1 MSVKNTN
8 TNQSRLTELLAAARS
23 AVIFTG
29 AGISTDSGI
38 PDFRSPGGLWSQFRP
53 IEFDEFVNS
62 ETSRRE
68 AWQRKFAMDAAL
80 GSPQP
85 NVGHQAI
92 ATLHRAGKVSH
103 VITQNIDG
111 LHQESGI
118 PAEKVI
124 ELHGN
129 NTYAR
134 CLSCKTRYEL
144 APIKQQFLADQT
156 PPHCPSCGGII
167 KSAVISF
174 GQPMPPVAM
183 AQAEQATRSAD
194 LFIAIGSSL
203 QVYPAAGFPRL
214 ATELDIPL
222 VILNREPTDLDPIAD
237 LVINQ
242 EISPTLTEV
251 LSSLN

>member
-1 MSVKNTN
+1 MKTDISA
-8 TNQSRLTELLAAARS
+8 LIELLAVARS
-23 AVIFTG
+23 TVIFTG

-62 ETSRRE
+62 ETSRRD
-68 AWQRKFAMDAAL
+68 AWQRKFELDKAL

-85 NVGHQAI
+85 NAGHQAI
-92 ATLHRAGKVSH
+92 SALHQADKVSH

-111 LHQESGI
+111 LHQASGI

-129 NTYAR
+129 NTYAC
-134 CLSCKTRYEL
+134 CLSCKIRYEL
-144 APIKQQFLADQT
+144 VPLKQQFLIDQT
-156 PPHCPSCGGII
+156 PPSCEQCGGII

-183 AQAEQATRSAD
+183 AQADQATRDAD

-214 ATELDIPL
+214 ATELGIPL
-222 VILNREPTDLDPIAD
+222 VILNRESTDLDPIAD
-237 LVINQ
+237 LVLNE
-242 EISPTLTEV
+242 EITPVLTQVIEAQPR
-251 LSSLN
+251 